1 VRNYATILNLK
12 IKTKTKMKT
21 LDLMDVTILNLN
33 KASVS
38 VSYKGDTILITRRL
52 FNKLLREGELEGDVV
67 IKKFINNA
75 GNEVS
80 TKWFAA
86 LSIF

>member
-1 VRNYATILNLK
+1 
-12 IKTKTKMKT
+12 MKT
-21 LDLMDVTILNLN
+21 LNFNDITILNLN
-33 KASVS
+33 RASVS

-52 FNKLLREGELEGDVV
+52 FNKLLREQKLEGDIVV
-67 IKKFINNA
+67 NKFINNT

-80 TKWFAA
+80 TKWFAV

>member
-1 VRNYATILNLK
+1 
-12 IKTKTKMKT
+12 MKT
-21 LDLMDVTILNLN
+21 LNFNDVTILNLN
-33 KASVS
+33 RASVS
-38 VSYKGDTILITRRL
+38 VTYKGDTILITRRL
-52 FNKLLREGELEGDVV
+52 FNKLLREQKLEGDIVV
-67 IKKFINNA
+67 NKFINKM

>member
-1 VRNYATILNLK
+1 
-12 IKTKTKMKT
+12 MKT
-21 LDLMDVTILNLN
+21 LNFNDITILNLN
-33 KASVS
+33 RASVS

-52 FNKLLREGELEGDVV
+52 FNKLLREQKLEGDIVV
-67 IKKFINNA
+67 NKFINNA